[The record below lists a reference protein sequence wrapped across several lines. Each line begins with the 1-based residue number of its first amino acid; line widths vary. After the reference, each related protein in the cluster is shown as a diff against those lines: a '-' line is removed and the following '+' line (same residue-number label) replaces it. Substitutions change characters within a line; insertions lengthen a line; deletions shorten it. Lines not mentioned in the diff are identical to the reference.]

1 MPGASDG
8 GQVSRFWGKK
18 IPYGRAILSNTL
30 VITYSLKM
38 FPEGLAKVSV
48 CNLCNTQPTW
58 LSSLKLEPV
67 SNQPGPLPG
76 VKVVSLQVGNGRL
89 VEP

>member
-1 MPGASDG
+1 MVVP
-8 GQVSRFWGKK
+8 FYLT
-18 IPYGRAILSNTL
+18 PL

-38 FPEGLAKVSV
+38 FPEGLAKVLV
-48 CNLCNTQPTW
+48 CNLCNKQPTW

-67 SNQPGPLPG
+67 SNPPGPLPG
-76 VKVVSLQVGNGRL
+76 VQVVSLQVGNGRL